1 MDQGGQGF
9 PAFFGVAPTR
19 SVAHPTTPGSASAR
33 TPYSPDEGF
42 TGLEDTLN
50 NSAWAFIG
58 GLSGARYR

>member
-9 PAFFGVAPTR
+9 PAFFGVGPDQ
-19 SVAHPTTPGSASAR
+19 VGGTPDDTGVGFGEDA
-33 TPYSPDEGF
+33 YSPDEGF

-58 GLSGARYR
+58 